1 VVRTTKNAEK
11 ISAVG
16 RLCMVFV
23 LVFVLP
29 VANGARLWCYCACAG
44 AERRENAKF
53 AKLRLEKV
61 WVVKGHY

>member
-1 VVRTTKNAEK
+1 
-11 ISAVG
+11 
-16 RLCMVFV
+16 MVFV

-53 AKLRLEKV
+53 AMLRLEKG